1 MRVLHVAQPTSAGLV
16 QCVGGPVS
24 DQVRRG
30 WEVYVASPVD
40 GELRGVIEAAGAT
53 HIAWEAS
60 RTPGAATPA
69 ETARLRAIIAKVTPG
84 LLHLHS
90 SKAGLCGRLVVRG
103 RLPTVFQPQAWS
115 FHAVGG
121 FVGAAAA
128 TWERLAARWTHALV
142 CASRAERAEGEGAGI
157 RASWYVIYNGID
169 VERLREADEDERR
182 AARGRLG
189 LPEGPLTV
197 CVARISRQKG
207 QDVLLDAWPVVRERV
222 ADAELAL
229 VGGGASRAALEA
241 RRVAGVRFV
250 GERSDVPDWLAA
262 ADVVA
267 SASRWEGMSMAILEA
282 MARGRSIVATDV
294 AGSHEQLGDE
304 AGAVVPPEDPDA
316 LAAEIVRRLADPELR
331 AAEGRAARRRAV
343 SSHDARKTTAQLAKL
358 YGELVGEASTKTR
371 VPAG

>member
-16 QCVGGPVS
+16 ECVRGPVD

-30 WEVYVASPVD
+30 WEVCVASPVE
-40 GELRGVIEAAGAT
+40 GELRTVIEAAGGT

-69 ETARLRAIIAKVTPG
+69 ETSRLRGIIAEVAPE
-84 LLHLHS
+84 LVHLHS
-90 SKAGLCGRLVVRG
+90 SKAGLCGRLVLRG

-128 TWERLAARWTHALV
+128 AWERIATRWTHALV

-157 RASWYVIYNGID
+157 RAPWHVIYNGVD
-169 VERLREADEDERR
+169 VERLQEADEDERR

-189 LPEGPLTV
+189 LPEGPLAV
-197 CVARISRQKG
+197 CVARLSRQKG
-207 QDVLLDAWPVVRERV
+207 QDVLLDAWPAVRERV
-222 ADAELAL
+222 PDAELAL
-229 VGGGASRAALEA
+229 VGGGASRVQLEA
-241 RRVAGVRFV
+241 RRVAGVRFA
-250 GERSDVPDWLAA
+250 GERSDVPDWLAG
-262 ADVVA
+262 ADVVV
-267 SASRWEGMSMAILEA
+267 SASRWEGMSLAILEA

-294 AGSHEQLGDE
+294 AGSHEQLGGE
-304 AGAVVPPEDPDA
+304 AGVVVPPEDPDA

-331 AAEGRAARRRAV
+331 AAEGLAARRRAV
-343 SSHDARKTTAQLAKL
+343 SSHDVRETSAQLAQL
-358 YGELVGEASTKTR
+358 YGELMGEARTKVR